1 MRAIGR
7 FNMSRITKCKTTKCI
22 AVLVFVIGAL
32 LWLQSRR
39 NGGGLGGRLG
49 GGGVRPYEG
58 FSEIRSEKDI
68 EAGSKCMSK
77 SGKDQIMFFFMNGC
91 PHCDKIMPKW
101 SEYKASLGNGDPEP
115 REFEV
120 SAAPNAC
127 REYDVTGFPN
137 FVLADSDGNVKSRD
151 RPF

>member
-1 MRAIGR
+1 M
-7 FNMSRITKCKTTKCI
+7 FSVSRLTKCKKTQCI
-22 AVLVFVIGAL
+22 AVLFFVMGVLI
-32 LWLQSRR
+32 WVQSRNAR
-39 NGGGLGGRLG
+39 SPSYL

-68 EAGSKCMSK
+68 QSGSKCKSK

-91 PHCDKIMPKW
+91 PHCDTIMPKW
-101 SEYKASLGNGDPEP
+101 SEYKSSLGSGDPEP

-151 RPF
+151 NPF